1 MSFHT
6 QSFHQS
12 ATKGILQAVVDNLNN
27 LSNEELKSK
36 DHKLTLYYHGGR
48 WINLQVMDSQF
59 RVTRNI
65 VTTKGKNEMLTVL
78 NALQNYLLDVEGK
91 KY

>member
-1 MSFHT
+1 MGKIKMSFHT

-12 ATKGILQAVVDNLNN
+12 A
-27 LSNEELKSK
+27 
-36 DHKLTLYYHGGR
+36 
-48 WINLQVMDSQF
+48 
-59 RVTRNI
+59 
-65 VTTKGKNEMLTVL
+65 TKGKNEMLTVL